1 MTVGI
6 IITLCLIVCYLIAR
20 TMYKDFRGLRKA
32 FTCGFAVGCASIASL
47 WALAALPLLIWY
59 LYSPMN
65 INNEKLFYSASLAA
79 LPPPRLMLPSWPLLR

>member
-59 LYSPMN
+59 LYSPMK
-65 INNEKLFYSASLAA
+65 INNEKVFYSATLGALAP
-79 LPPPRLMLPSWPLLR
+79 LWLMLPYWLFL